1 MPPLEHPHA
10 TTVIAALEDGP
21 LKGSTFE
28 AEIVEGRPRK
38 TIDVP
43 AGDGTIYRYC
53 LADWVQTGPRAVYT
67 FLYGV

>member
-10 TTVIAALEDGP
+10 TTVVAALEDGP
-21 LKGSTFE
+21 LKGSTVE

-43 AGDGTIYRYC
+43 AGERVHHRYC
-53 LADWVQTGPRAVYT
+53 LADWVQTGRCAVYT
-67 FLYGV
+67 FLYHV